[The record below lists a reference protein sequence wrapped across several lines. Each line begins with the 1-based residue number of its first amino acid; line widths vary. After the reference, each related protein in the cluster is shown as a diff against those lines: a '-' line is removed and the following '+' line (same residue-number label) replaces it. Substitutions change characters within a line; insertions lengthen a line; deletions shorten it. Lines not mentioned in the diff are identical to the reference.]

1 MKSSLVEEFMQIRPC
16 NCTFAPKHDHMTKTH
31 VKRSSEKHL
40 EIWERENHLTK
51 THVKKF
57 NPDFK
62 KLLVPAFLW
71 TLTVFVTPSRN
82 KAKGTETR
90 VSEVKDQT
98 QRSFVV
104 FQATRLM
111 ELNHWQGRWYSEQ
124 HI

>member
-16 NCTFAPKHDHMTKTH
+16 NCTFAPKHDHMYPLFWKF
-31 VKRSSEKHL
+31 REAFGNMR
-40 EIWERENHLTK
+40 ERENHLTK

-62 KLLVPAFLW
+62 KLLVPTFLW